1 MMKKVGCC
9 FLVFCV
15 MLLAGCAKGDVML
28 EINRF
33 GGAQLEARIVT
44 VPLLVSQLN
53 SLKKDFAADG
63 FQVEP
68 LTDGKMEGFAASR
81 SFTQLR
87 ELNDVKVLRGYDL
100 TRSQTQES
108 KQDLP
113 DKAKQSTVIV
123 NSGLLFDTVKFAA
136 NFDLQGDSD
145 SSSLR
150 ESGWVR
156 DNLLSQVK
164 LNFVLKLPA
173 AADSSNAARTAEDG
187 RMLAW
192 DIYLGEE
199 NPLQVQVTYLNPY
212 KAAGWSLVVLLASSL
227 AVGMLAGCGGKKEDA
242 KSDVIKIG
250 VFEPLTGDNAAGG
263 ELELRGI
270 KLANKLHPEVLG
282 KKVELVIADN
292 KSDKAE
298 AASVAAR
305 LIEKDKVKVII
316 GTYGSSLAMAAG
328 NIVKENKI
336 PAIGTS
342 CTNPQ
347 VTANNDYYFRACFI
361 DPFQGTVMANY
372 AYNKGIRKVAIIQE
386 VSNDYAVGLAKFF
399 KEAFIKLTGSPDS
412 VLEIANYQTGDK
424 DFSAILTN
432 IKAQNPDAVFA
443 PGNFTESALLIKQ
456 ARQLGLDVPFM
467 GGDTWETQEFIDVG
481 GKDVEGVALSTAFDR
496 EKATTAEAK
505 KFLDAYVQEYN
516 GEPSALTAL
525 AYDAYLIA
533 IDGIKR
539 AGTADDSVKIRDA
552 IAQTKDL
559 ETVTGLTTLDANG
572 DAIKAAIIKTVQD
585 GKFKFLDF
593 VDVK

>member
-1 MMKKVGCC
+1 MCVHYKKTI
-9 FLVFCV
+9 
-15 MLLAGCAKGDVML
+15 KGK
-28 EINRF
+28 
-33 GGAQLEARIVT
+33 IV
-44 VPLLVSQLN
+44 V
-53 SLKKDFAADG
+53 KK
-63 FQVEP
+63 
-68 LTDGKMEGFAASR
+68 
-81 SFTQLR
+81 
-87 ELNDVKVLRGYDL
+87 
-100 TRSQTQES
+100 
-108 KQDLP
+108 
-113 DKAKQSTVIV
+113 I
-123 NSGLLFDTVKFAA
+123 
-136 NFDLQGDSD
+136 
-145 SSSLR
+145 
-150 ESGWVR
+150 
-156 DNLLSQVK
+156 LS
-164 LNFVLKLPA
+164 
-173 AADSSNAARTAEDG
+173 
-187 RMLAW
+187 
-192 DIYLGEE
+192 
-199 NPLQVQVTYLNPY
+199 
-212 KAAGWSLVVLLASSL
+212 VLLASTF
-227 AVGMLAGCGGKKEDA
+227 AVGMLAGCGGEKKDAA

-372 AYNKGIRKVAIIQE
+372 AYKNGARKVAIIQE

-399 KEAFIKLTGSPDS
+399 KEAFVKLTGNPDS
-412 VLEIANYQTGDK
+412 VIEVANYQTGDK

-432 IKAQNPDAVFA
+432 IKAKNPDVVFA

-456 ARQLGLDVPFM
+456 ARQLGLEVPFL

-481 GKDVEGVALSTAFDR
+481 GKDVEGASLSTAFDR
-496 EKATTAEAK
+496 EKATTEEAK
-505 KFLDAYVQEYN
+505 KFLDAYVKEYK

-539 AGTADDSVKIRDA
+539 AGTTTDSVKIRDA

-559 ETVTGLTTLDANG
+559 ETVTGKTTLDKNG
-572 DAIKAAIIKTVQD
+572 DAIKAAIIKTVKD
-585 GKFKFLDF
+585 GKFKYLDF